1 MEQKDLI
8 DKQANPDQLVNS
20 GGPATGDS
28 ARDENVNAG
37 GTTTRRTKRNPRLL
51 GGVRARLQAVESVL
65 KGTTRTLEETTR
77 ELPADSDGPG
87 EETAR
92 SDDSVLTLVRWTRRL
107 VIPLSL
113 LAWAGVVILVLWL
126 AGHISRTILLFV
138 IAALLAYAL
147 APLVTLLERVLP
159 RFVAIL
165 IVYLIVLGAV
175 VGLLYLVVRSAIDQV
190 TSLSAYVGGLLTPGS
205 SNHVS
210 PLEQTLHSLG
220 ISQSQ
225 ISSARNQIIS
235 QTEGL
240 AGNVVPL
247 LSGLVNT
254 VLDVVVVAVLSIYL
268 LVDGSRMTGWLRRNL
283 PLSQR
288 GRTRFLLETLQRIV
302 GGYIRGQ
309 LLLCAIVGVLVGAG
323 MAVLHVPYALL
334 LGVLAF
340 ILEFIPILGTLV
352 SGAICVLLALTQGWL
367 WAILVLAY
375 FVIVHVLEGDV
386 LGPRVVGKAIGLH
399 PVVSL
404 LALIAGGELY
414 GITGAL
420 LASPVAGVLQ
430 AVVIALWSEWRE
442 MHPKDFQAMKDHVA
456 DKIEENVADKPV
468 ELEPAA
474 KLLSDT
480 E

>member
-8 DKQANPDQLVNS
+8 DKQANQDQLVNP
-20 GGPATGDS
+20 GGTAPGDS
-28 ARDENVNAG
+28 TRDENANAG
-37 GTTTRRTKRNPRLL
+37 GATTRRTKRNPRLL

-65 KGTTRTLEETTR
+65 KGTTRTLEETSR

-175 VGLLYLVVRSAIDQV
+175 VGLLYLVVRSAVDQV

-210 PLEQTLHSLG
+210 PLEQTLNSLG

-268 LVDGSRMTGWLRRNL
+268 LVDGSRMTAWLRRNL

-309 LLLCAIVGVLVGAG
+309 LLLCAIIGVLVGAG

-442 MHPKDFQAMKDHVA
+442 MHPKAFQAMKDDVA
-456 DKIEENVADKPV
+456 DKMEKNVADKPV
-468 ELEPAA
+468 DLEPAA